1 MSYQN
6 TFKLS
11 KVYLS
16 MLVAGGLATST
27 FAHAQDSES
36 GAEEAAEVI
45 KVTGFRSSLNAA
57 LMAKRDTVGSKEVIL
72 AEDIGKFP
80 DLNIADSLARVPGI
94 SVEEDGGEGRQISL
108 RGLGS
113 RFVKTTINGMESAA
127 AGGGSDAAGGSNK
140 DRAFDFNIFASEL
153 FTQVDVDK
161 TPSAELEDGG
171 IGGNVNLQAARP
183 FQYQD
188 AKFSY
193 NVNARY
199 NDIAAETTP
208 RMSFMATK
216 NWDDKFGVLASVAYS
231 EGIVQ
236 SEGTTTVR
244 WTKLNPKYDEKGSLV
259 SEGGTNHLLSIP
271 RTIINSNDR
280 YSDDDLDGLW
290 MPRIPR
296 YSIYS
301 QQQKRLGA
309 TAALQYAPMD
319 NLVLSLDYLHAK
331 LDTDV
336 NEYQYEV
343 LFRDN
348 ADSKGVLKD
357 EYIQYAQNLVVDDRG
372 VIVAGAFSDATLRS
386 ESRKDKYSS
395 EFNQLSFNAEWFISD
410 EMQVKLLVGKGT
422 SELDVPYK
430 ATLALDAE
438 DSYVAYSF
446 DSSIDPVALLNETP
460 DGLGQGVLNSDMASF
475 AFAPSQAFSENAN
488 YTKDSLGQIMT
499 DGTNYQVGLV
509 RQEVEWMESEN
520 STIKLDFVWTLS
532 DNLTFKAGVN
542 SRSFE
547 TEFHNARNNWKW
559 EYDPEGEPGKT
570 QTAET
575 GVIKDTSISRVSANY
590 GSSLAQLGE
599 EFGNSAQVPSTSSL
613 TQATWF
619 APDFDAIL
627 AAYGDAPYYQPRLR
641 FAESYRIKEEVDALY
656 AQLDFNSSIA
666 GMDLRGNF
674 GVRYLDNTNTTWKV
688 KAGTYSTSTY
698 MLNDPSKGIEL
709 TDQKSSG
716 KELLPSLNLAVDLT
730 DDLVARFS
738 ASKAISRPSLTDLRP
753 TVSISYGDTES
764 SKGKIT
770 VGAGPTLEPE
780 KSTQYDLG
788 LEWYFAQ
795 ESLLAATVFYKDISL
810 LTKQTSTRT
819 VDSAWFASVGGDL
832 DGWASDKEWEV
843 TELKN
848 SPAEGMWG
856 SEFIYQQPLN
866 MLPAPFD
873 NLGVLANYTYID
885 FKIDQTNPFTGET
898 YKVEPIGTSKNTFN
912 ATLYYEDDV
921 WGARIS
927 YNYRTAYAK
936 EFTARNNEG
945 NYGRGADEVG
955 TWKFSSKYALND
967 DMSLSFEIINL
978 TNEKKN
984 TWVDTQLH
992 LPYESYVN
1000 GRQFLFGI
1008 RGSL

>member
-1 MSYQN
+1 
-6 TFKLS
+6 
-11 KVYLS
+11 
-16 MLVAGGLATST
+16 MLVAGGLATGT

-36 GAEEAAEVI
+36 AAEEAAEVI

-216 NWDDKFGVLASVAYS
+216 NWDNKFGVLGSLAYS

-244 WTKLNPKYDEKGSLV
+244 WTKLNPKYDPNGTLV
-259 SEGGTNHLLSIP
+259 SEGGTNHLLAVP
-271 RTIINSNDR
+271 RTIISENDI
-280 YSDDDLDGLW
+280 YDNEDLDGLW

-309 TAALQYAPMD
+309 TGALQFAPMD
-319 NLVLSLDYLHAK
+319 NLVLTLDYLHAK

-348 ADSKGVLKD
+348 ANSSGVVSDSAR
-357 EYIQYAQNLVVDDRG
+357 QYAENLVVDDRG
-372 VIVAGAFSDATLRS
+372 VIVAGAFSDATIRS

-395 EFNQLSFNAEWFISD
+395 TFNQLSFNAEWFISD
-410 EMQVKLLVGKGT
+410 ELQVKLLVGKGT
-422 SELDVPYK
+422 SDLDVPYK
-430 ATLALDAE
+430 RTLALDAE
-438 DSYVAYSF
+438 DSYLAYSF
-446 DSSIDPVALLNETP
+446 DSNVDPVALLNETP
-460 DGLGQGVLNSDMASF
+460 NGLAQGSLNSDMASF
-475 AFAPSQAFSENAN
+475 AFAPSHAKGSYSKNDLEN
-488 YTKDSLGQIMT
+488 LMT
-499 DGTNYQVGLV
+499 DGNNYQVGLV
-509 RQEVEWMESEN
+509 RQEVESIESEN
-520 STIKLDFVWTLS
+520 TSIKLDVVWQLNE
-532 DNLTFKAGVN
+532 NLTLKAGLN

-547 TEFHNARNNWKW
+547 TEFHNGRNNWRW
-559 EYDPEGEPGKT
+559 AYDPNDASKT

-575 GVIKDTSISRVSANY
+575 GLIRDTSISRVDSSY

-599 EFGNSAQVPSTSSL
+599 EFGNSAQVPNTSTL

-619 APDFDAIL
+619 APDFNSIL
-627 AAYGDAPYYQPRLR
+627 AAYGDAPYFEARERY
-641 FAESYRIKEEVDALY
+641 AEAYRIKEEVDAVY
-656 AQLDFNSSIA
+656 AQLDFNTSLG
-666 GMDLRGNF
+666 GMDVRGNF
-674 GVRYLDNTNTTWKV
+674 GVRYLDNTNTAWKV
-688 KAGTYSTSTY
+688 QSGTYSTTTY
-698 MLNDPSKGIEL
+698 LLNDPSAGVQWTE
-709 TDQKSSG
+709 TVSTG
-716 KELLPSLNLAVDLT
+716 EEFLPSFNLAVDLT

-738 ASKAISRPSLTDLRP
+738 ASKAISRPSLTELRP
-753 TVSISYGDTES
+753 TISISYGDTDGGD
-764 SKGKIT
+764 GKIT

-780 KSTQYDLG
+780 KATQYDLG

-795 ESLLAATVFYKDISL
+795 ESLLAATVFYKDIAL
-810 LTKQTSTRT
+810 LSKQAAKST
-819 VDSAWFASVGGDL
+819 VSEDWFARIGGDV
-832 DGWASDKEWEV
+832 DRWSADKQWEI
-843 TELKN
+843 TQLMN
-848 SPAEGMWG
+848 MPAEGMWG

-866 MLPAPFD
+866 MLPEPFN
-873 NLGVLANYTYID
+873 NLGILANYTYID
-885 FKIDQTNPFTGET
+885 FKVDEENPFTGET
-898 YKVEPIGTSKNTFN
+898 LQVEPVGTSKNTFN

-936 EFTARNNEG
+936 EFAARNNEG